1 MKPTAM
7 EKRHEKSEYA
17 GYWIRR
23 FLCSYLTDVR
33 NLSANTV
40 KAYRDA
46 IRMLVTHICHSKRI
60 EADSILI
67 TDVTPKVILSML
79 DDVEHKRGCSVKTRN
94 LRLSAFV
101 ALAKFVALNCPEHI
115 EWCREIRNIPVKK
128 TPKTLITY
136 LEKEEMD
143 ALLETPD
150 RNTVQGWRDYVLL
163 LFLYNTG
170 ARAEEA
176 ASLQIKDL
184 CMPKGK
190 GLPIVTIT
198 GKGNKKRRCPLWD
211 NTRREL
217 RTLIGKREPDDFVF
231 INRLNQP
238 MTRFGVYEMVTRHA
252 MKLAETM
259 PSVKGKRVSPHTIRH
274 TTATHL
280 LQAGVD
286 INTIRAWLGHVS
298 VETTNIYAEV
308 NMEMKAKALQ
318 NCELE
323 TKKSKKHW
331 RDDRN
336 LMAFLDSL

>member
-1 MKPTAM
+1 M
-7 EKRHEKSEYA
+7 EKQHEKNEYV

-23 FLCSYLTDVR
+23 FLCSYLTDIR

-46 IRMLVTHICHSKRI
+46 IRMLVGHICQSRRI
-60 EADSILI
+60 DADAILI
-67 TDVTPKVILSML
+67 ADVTPEAILSML

-101 ALAKFVALNCPEHI
+101 ALAKYVAANCPEHI
-115 EWCREIRNIPVKK
+115 DWCREVRNIPVKK
-128 TPKTLITY
+128 SPRTLITY

-184 CMPKGK
+184 FMPKGK
-190 GLPIVTIT
+190 GLPVVTIT

-211 NTRREL
+211 DTRREL
-217 RTLIGKREPDDFVF
+217 RTLIGKGEPDDHVF
-231 INRLNQP
+231 KNRLNQP

-252 MKLAETM
+252 MKLAEKM
-259 PSVKGKRVSPHTIRH
+259 PSIKGKRVSPHTIRH

-298 VETTNIYAEV
+298 VEATNIYAEV
-308 NMEMKAKALQ
+308 NMEMKAKALL
-318 NCELE
+318 NCGIKA
-323 TKKSKKHW
+323 KKSKKHW
-331 RDDRN
+331 RDDEN

>member
-1 MKPTAM
+1 M
-7 EKRHEKSEYA
+7 
-17 GYWIRR
+17 
-23 FLCSYLTDVR
+23 
-33 NLSANTV
+33 
-40 KAYRDA
+40 
-46 IRMLVTHICHSKRI
+46 

-67 TDVTPKVILSML
+67 TDVTSEAIISML
-79 DDVEHKRGCSVKTRN
+79 DNVEQKRGCSIKTRN

-101 ALAKFVALNCPEHI
+101 ALAKFVASNSPEHI

-128 TPKTLITY
+128 APRTLITY

-184 CMPKGK
+184 YMPKGK

-198 GKGNKKRRCPLWD
+198 GKGSKKRRCPLWD

-217 RTLIGKREPDDFVF
+217 RSLIGKREPDDFVF

-252 MKLAETM
+252 MKLAEKM
-259 PSVKGKRVSPHTIRH
+259 PAIKEKRVSPHTIRH

-308 NMEMKAKALQ
+308 NMEMKAKALL
-318 NCELE
+318 NCEIKA
-323 TKKSKKHW
+323 KKSKKHW
-331 RDDRN
+331 RNDEK

>member
-1 MKPTAM
+1 M

-46 IRMLVTHICHSKRI
+46 IRMLIAHICQSKRI

-67 TDVTPKVILSML
+67 TDVTSETIISLL
-79 DDVEHKRGCSVKTRN
+79 DSVEQKRGCSIKTRN

-101 ALAKFVALNCPEHI
+101 ALAKYVASNSPEHI

-128 TPKTLITY
+128 APRTLITY

-150 RNTVQGWRDYVLL
+150 RNTIQGWRDYVLL

-184 CMPKGK
+184 YMPKGK

-217 RTLIGKREPDDFVF
+217 RSLIGKREPDDFVF

-252 MKLAETM
+252 MKLAEEM
-259 PSVKGKRVSPHTIRH
+259 PSIKEKRVSPHTIRH

-308 NMEMKAKALQ
+308 NMEMKAKALL
-318 NCELE
+318 NCEIKA
-323 TKKSKKHW
+323 KKSKKHW
-331 RDDRN
+331 RDDEK

>member
-1 MKPTAM
+1 M

-101 ALAKFVALNCPEHI
+101 ALAKFVASNCPEHI

>member
-1 MKPTAM
+1 M
-7 EKRHEKSEYA
+7 EKRHEKNEYA

-101 ALAKFVALNCPEHI
+101 ALAKFVASNCPEHI

-128 TPKTLITY
+128 TPKTLIAY

-150 RNTVQGWRDYVLL
+150 RNTVQGWRDYVLM

-184 CMPKGK
+184 YMPKGK

-211 NTRREL
+211 STRREL
-217 RTLIGKREPDDFVF
+217 RALIGKREPDDFVF
-231 INRLNQP
+231 MNRLNQP
-238 MTRFGVYEMVTRHA
+238 MTRFGVYEMVTKHA
-252 MKLAETM
+252 IKLAETM

>member
-1 MKPTAM
+1 M
-7 EKRHEKSEYA
+7 EKKHSDREYA

-33 NLSANTV
+33 NLSVNTV

-46 IRMLVTHICHSKRI
+46 IRLLIAHICESRHVT
-60 EADSILI
+60 ADSILI
-67 TDVTPKVILSML
+67 TDMSPKAMLQML
-79 DDVEHKRGCSVKTRN
+79 DSLERTRNCSVKTRN

-101 ALAKFVALNCPEHI
+101 ALAKFVAANSPEHI

-128 TPKTLITY
+128 APRTLITY

-143 ALLETPD
+143 ALLDTPD
-150 RNTVQGWRDYVLL
+150 RYTEQGWRDYVLL

-184 CMPKGK
+184 YMPKGK
-190 GLPIVTIT
+190 GLPVVTIT

-211 NTRREL
+211 NTRKEL
-217 RTLIGKREPDDFVF
+217 RTLVGKREPDDFVF
-231 INRLNQP
+231 VNRLQQP

-252 MKLAETM
+252 KTLAERM
-259 PSVKGKRVSPHTIRH
+259 PSVRDKRVSPHTIRH

-308 NMEMKAKALQ
+308 NLEMKAKALL
-318 NCELE
+318 NCEMKA
-323 TKKSKKHW
+323 KKNKKHW
-331 RDDRN
+331 RDDKN

>member
-1 MKPTAM
+1 M
-7 EKRHEKSEYA
+7 EKRHEKNEYA

-23 FLCSYLTDVR
+23 FLCNYLTDVR

-46 IRMLVTHICHSKRI
+46 IRMLIAHICQSKRM

-67 TDVTPKVILSML
+67 TDVTPEAIISML
-79 DDVEHKRGCSVKTRN
+79 DNVEQKRGCSIKTRN

-101 ALAKFVALNCPEHI
+101 ALAKFVASNSPEHI

-128 TPKTLITY
+128 APRTLITY

-184 CMPKGK
+184 YIPKGK

-198 GKGNKKRRCPLWD
+198 GKGSKKRRCPLWD

-217 RTLIGKREPDDFVF
+217 RSLIGKREPDDFVF

-252 MKLAETM
+252 MKLAEKM
-259 PSVKGKRVSPHTIRH
+259 PAIKEKRVSPHTIRH

-308 NMEMKAKALQ
+308 NMEMKAKALL
-318 NCELE
+318 NCEIKA
-323 TKKSKKHW
+323 KKSKKHW
-331 RDDRN
+331 RNDEK

>member
-1 MKPTAM
+1 M

>member
-1 MKPTAM
+1 M

-46 IRMLVTHICHSKRI
+46 IRMLIAHICQSKRM
-60 EADSILI
+60 EADSLLI
-67 TDVTPKVILSML
+67 TDVTSEAIISLL
-79 DDVEHKRGCSVKTRN
+79 DNVEQKRGCSVKTRN
-94 LRLSAFV
+94 LRLSAFA
-101 ALAKFVALNCPEHI
+101 ALAKFVASNSPEHI
-115 EWCREIRNIPVKK
+115 EWCREIRSIPVKK
-128 TPKTLITY
+128 APRTLITY
-136 LEKEEMD
+136 LEKKEMD

-150 RNTVQGWRDYVLL
+150 RNTMQGWRDYVLL

-184 CMPKGK
+184 HMPKGK

-198 GKGNKKRRCPLWD
+198 VKGNKKRRCTLWD

-217 RTLIGKREPDDFVF
+217 RSLIGKREPDDFVF
-231 INRLNQP
+231 INRLNQS

-252 MKLAETM
+252 MKLAEKM
-259 PSVKGKRVSPHTIRH
+259 PSIKEKRVSPHTIRH

-308 NMEMKAKALQ
+308 NMEMKAKALL
-318 NCELE
+318 NCEIKA
-323 TKKSKKHW
+323 KKTKKHW
-331 RDDRN
+331 RDDEK

>member
-1 MKPTAM
+1 M
-7 EKRHEKSEYA
+7 EKRHEKNEYA

-23 FLCSYLTDVR
+23 FLCNYLTDVR

-46 IRMLVTHICHSKRI
+46 IRMLIAHICQSKRM

-67 TDVTPKVILSML
+67 TDVTSEAIISML
-79 DDVEHKRGCSVKTRN
+79 DNVEQKRGCSIKTRN

-101 ALAKFVALNCPEHI
+101 ALAKFVASNSPEHI

-128 TPKTLITY
+128 APRTLITY

-184 CMPKGK
+184 YIPKGK

-198 GKGNKKRRCPLWD
+198 GKGSKKRRCPLWD

-217 RTLIGKREPDDFVF
+217 RSLIGKREPDDFVF

-252 MKLAETM
+252 MKLAEKM
-259 PSVKGKRVSPHTIRH
+259 PAIKEKRVSPHTIRH

-308 NMEMKAKALQ
+308 NMEMKAKALL
-318 NCELE
+318 NCEIKA
-323 TKKSKKHW
+323 KKSKKHW
-331 RDDRN
+331 RNDEK

>member
-7 EKRHEKSEYA
+7 EKQHEKTEYA

-46 IRMLVTHICHSKRI
+46 IRMLVGHICQSRRI
-60 EADSILI
+60 DADAILI
-67 TDVTPKVILSML
+67 TDVTPKAILSML

-101 ALAKFVALNCPEHI
+101 ALAKYVAANCPEHI
-115 EWCREIRNIPVKK
+115 DWCREVRNIPVKK
-128 TPKTLITY
+128 APRTLITY

-143 ALLETPD
+143 ALLDTPD
-150 RNTVQGWRDYVLL
+150 RNTEQGWRDYVLL

-184 CMPKGK
+184 FMPKGK
-190 GLPIVTIT
+190 GLPVVTIT

-217 RTLIGKREPDDFVF
+217 RTLIGKGEPDDHVF
-231 INRLNQP
+231 KNRLNQP

-252 MKLAETM
+252 MKLAARM
-259 PSVKGKRVSPHTIRH
+259 PSIKEKRVSPHTIRH

-308 NMEMKAKALQ
+308 NMEMKAKALL
-318 NCELE
+318 NCEIKA
-323 TKKSKKHW
+323 KKSKKHW
-331 RDDRN
+331 RDDEN

>member
-1 MKPTAM
+1 M
-7 EKRHEKSEYA
+7 EKQHEKNEYA

-46 IRMLVTHICHSKRI
+46 IRMLVGHICQSRRI
-60 EADSILI
+60 DADAILI
-67 TDVTPKVILSML
+67 TDVTPKAILSML

-101 ALAKFVALNCPEHI
+101 ALAKYVAANCPEHI
-115 EWCREIRNIPVKK
+115 DWCREVRNIPVKK
-128 TPKTLITY
+128 APRTLITY

-150 RNTVQGWRDYVLL
+150 RNTEQGWRDYVLL

-184 CMPKGK
+184 FMPKGK
-190 GLPIVTIT
+190 GLPVVTIT

-217 RTLIGKREPDDFVF
+217 RTLIGKGEPDDHVF
-231 INRLNQP
+231 KNRLNQP

-252 MKLAETM
+252 MKLAARM
-259 PSVKGKRVSPHTIRH
+259 PSIKEKRVSPHTIRH

-308 NMEMKAKALQ
+308 NMEMKTKALL
-318 NCELE
+318 NCEIKA
-323 TKKSKKHW
+323 KKSKKHW
-331 RDDRN
+331 RDDEN
-336 LMAFLDSL
+336 LMAFLDNL

>member
-1 MKPTAM
+1 M
-7 EKRHEKSEYA
+7 EKRHEKNEYA
-17 GYWIRR
+17 GYRIRR

-46 IRMLVTHICHSKRI
+46 IRMLIAHICQSKRM

-67 TDVTPKVILSML
+67 TDVTSEAIISML
-79 DDVEHKRGCSVKTRN
+79 DNVEQKRGCSIKTRN

-101 ALAKFVALNCPEHI
+101 ALAKFVASNSPEHI

-128 TPKTLITY
+128 APRTLITY

-184 CMPKGK
+184 YMPKGK

-198 GKGNKKRRCPLWD
+198 GKGSKKRRCPLWD

-217 RTLIGKREPDDFVF
+217 RSLIGKREPDDFVF

-252 MKLAETM
+252 MKLAEKM
-259 PSVKGKRVSPHTIRH
+259 PAIKEKRVSPHTIRH

-308 NMEMKAKALQ
+308 NMEMKAKALL
-318 NCELE
+318 NCEIKA
-323 TKKSKKHW
+323 KKSKKHW
-331 RDDRN
+331 RNDEK

>member
-1 MKPTAM
+1 M
-7 EKRHEKSEYA
+7 EKQHEKTEYA

-23 FLCSYLTDVR
+23 FLCGYLTDVR

-46 IRMLVTHICHSKRI
+46 IRMLVGHICQSRRI
-60 EADSILI
+60 DADAILI
-67 TDVTPKVILSML
+67 TDVTPKAILSML

-101 ALAKFVALNCPEHI
+101 ALAKYVAANCPEHI
-115 EWCREIRNIPVKK
+115 DWCREVRNIPVKK
-128 TPKTLITY
+128 APRTLITY

-143 ALLETPD
+143 ALLDTPD
-150 RNTVQGWRDYVLL
+150 RNTEQGWRDYVLL

-184 CMPKGK
+184 FMPKGK
-190 GLPIVTIT
+190 GLPVVTIT

-217 RTLIGKREPDDFVF
+217 RTLIGKGEPDDHVF
-231 INRLNQP
+231 KNRLNQP

-252 MKLAETM
+252 MKLAARM
-259 PSVKGKRVSPHTIRH
+259 PSIKEKRVSPHTIRH

-308 NMEMKAKALQ
+308 NMEMKAKALL
-318 NCELE
+318 NCEIKA
-323 TKKSKKHW
+323 KKSKKHW
-331 RDDRN
+331 RDDEN
-336 LMAFLDSL
+336 LMAFLDNL

>member
-1 MKPTAM
+1 M
-7 EKRHEKSEYA
+7 EKKCEKSEYA
-17 GYWIRR
+17 GYWIRS

-46 IRMLVTHICHSKRI
+46 IRMLIIHICQDKRM

-67 TDVTPKVILSML
+67 KDITPKAVLSML
-79 DDVEHKRGCSVKTRN
+79 DEIEHKRGCSVKTRN

-101 ALAKFVALNCPEHI
+101 ALAKYVAANSPEHI
-115 EWCREIRNIPVKK
+115 DWCREIRNIPVKK
-128 TPKTLITY
+128 APRILITY

-143 ALLETPD
+143 ALLDTPD
-150 RNTVQGWRDYVLL
+150 RKTEQGWRDYVLL

-184 CMPKGK
+184 FMPKGK

-198 GKGNKKRRCPLWD
+198 GKGNKKRRCPLWE

-217 RTLIGKREPDDFVF
+217 RTLIGKREPNDFVF
-231 INRLNQP
+231 MNRLNQP
-238 MTRFGVYEMVTRHA
+238 LTRFGVYEMVTRHA
-252 MKLAETM
+252 IKLAEKM
-259 PSVKGKRVSPHTIRH
+259 PSVKDKRISPHTIRH

-308 NMEMKAKALQ
+308 NMEMKAKALL
-318 NCELE
+318 NCEI
-323 TKKSKKHW
+323 KSKRTKKHW
-331 RDDRN
+331 RDDHN
-336 LMAFLDSL
+336 LMDFLDSL

>member
-1 MKPTAM
+1 M
-7 EKRHEKSEYA
+7 EKRHEENEYA

-23 FLCSYLTDVR
+23 FLCNYLTDVR

-46 IRMLVTHICHSKRI
+46 IRMLIAHICQSKRM

-67 TDVTPKVILSML
+67 TDVTSEAIISML
-79 DDVEHKRGCSVKTRN
+79 DNVEQKRGCSIKTRN

-101 ALAKFVALNCPEHI
+101 ALAKFVASNSPEHI

-128 TPKTLITY
+128 APRTLITY

-184 CMPKGK
+184 YIPKGK

-198 GKGNKKRRCPLWD
+198 GKGSKKRRCPLWD

-217 RTLIGKREPDDFVF
+217 RSLIGKREPDDFVF

-252 MKLAETM
+252 MKLAEKM
-259 PSVKGKRVSPHTIRH
+259 PAIKEKRVSPHTIRH

-308 NMEMKAKALQ
+308 NMEMKAKALL
-318 NCELE
+318 NCEIKA
-323 TKKSKKHW
+323 KKSKKHW
-331 RDDRN
+331 RNDEK